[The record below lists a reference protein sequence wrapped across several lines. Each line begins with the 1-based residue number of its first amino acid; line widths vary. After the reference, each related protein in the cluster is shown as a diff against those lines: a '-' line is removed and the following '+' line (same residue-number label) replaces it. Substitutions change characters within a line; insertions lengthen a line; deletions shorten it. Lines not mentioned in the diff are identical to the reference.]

1 MFNILDLCM
10 RIIDI
15 CTNIK
20 MTHSWHGYDDSSQ
33 YPPSVRST
41 TMYSTF
47 SYIAIVFD
55 NEITINRSAI
65 FPSIGNINK

>member
-15 CTNIK
+15 CMNIE

-33 YPPSVRST
+33 YPPVVRST

-47 SYIAIVFD
+47 SYIAIAFD
-55 NEITINRSAI
+55 NEMTIN
-65 FPSIGNINK
+65 

>member
-1 MFNILDLCM
+1 M

-15 CTNIK
+15 CENIE
-20 MTHSWHGYDDSSQ
+20 MTHSWYGYYDSSL
-33 YPPSVRST
+33 YPSIVRST

-55 NEITINRSAI
+55 NEISINRPTI
-65 FPSIGNINK
+65 FPELEI